1 MTDLSCAATPLEAP
15 DADGWAVQR
24 ALTVLRVDG
33 ATASAGLDDVVE
45 EVPVALVFNGISHAV
60 MLASPADLED
70 FGLGFSL
77 SEGILTDPSELYDV
91 ECIAGARGIEIRMKI
106 ASSRFMALKARRRSL
121 AGRSGCG
128 LCGVDSLE
136 AVARPL
142 PVAPQVPALQ
152 SEAVARAL
160 DALPR
165 HQPLRE
171 TTGAVHAAAW
181 ADADGHILAL
191 REDVGRHN
199 ALDKLVGH
207 LARRPGGPG
216 RGFALVS
223 SRASYEMVA
232 KVAALGIAHLVAVS
246 APTALAVRLAEQ
258 SGITLAGFARGNRM
272 VVYSHPDG
280 FLAPTS

>member
-1 MTDLSCAATPLEAP
+1 MTDLSCAAALHEAF
-15 DADGWAVQR
+15 DADGWPV
-24 ALTVLRVDG
+24 LKTLPVLRVDG
-33 ATASAGLDDVVE
+33 ELASSGLDDVVE

-60 MLASPADLED
+60 MLASPTDLED

-77 SEGILTDPSELYDV
+77 SEGILADPSELYDV
-91 ECIAGARGIEIRMKI
+91 ECLASARGIEVRMEI
-106 ASSRFMALKARRRSL
+106 ASSRFMALKAHRRSL

-128 LCGVDSLE
+128 LCGVDSLD

-142 PVAPQVPALQ
+142 PRVPQAPALRPG
-152 SEAVARAL
+152 AAARAL

-165 HQPLRE
+165 HQRLRE
-171 TTGAVHAAAW
+171 TTGAAHAAAW
-181 ADADGHILAL
+181 ADAEGRILAL

-199 ALDKLVGH
+199 ALDKLLGH
-207 LARRPGGPG
+207 LAHLPGGPG

-272 VVYSHPDG
+272 VVYSHPEG
-280 FLAPTS
+280 FLVPSP